1 MATIHPLDY
10 QRAKQR
16 RERAVR
22 AGFAK
27 PLPKDK
33 SIPIAGR
40 VFDLRSDPIQLCRN
54 LYDRLGPAFVMKVL
68 HMDVV
73 TLLGPDANQFV
84 LQDKDQCLSSES
96 GWDFYI
102 GAFFKRGLMLR
113 DFDDHRTHRRLMQQ
127 AFKKNALVRYLHLMN
142 PSIANGISPWVPT
155 QRSRFK
161 RRVYPLVKDL
171 TLDLATKVFMGRQL
185 GPQANQLNRAFVDTV
200 RAGTA
205 LVRYPVPGLAYQKGL
220 LGRRTLARYF
230 REQIPHK
237 RLIKEPDLFSQLCH
251 ARVDTSADGRSHT
264 KEAAGEGGG
273 AGSDLAAYS
282 EQDIVDH
289 MIFLM
294 MAAHDTT
301 TIALS
306 MVLYHLAHQP
316 HWQERLREEAWLLD
330 KAFLDFV
337 DLERLASFDWV
348 LKESLRLCPPVPGL
362 PRQASRD
369 LEFDGYRI
377 PKGSLVNVIFSFT
390 HHMEE
395 YWVEPE
401 RFDPERFA
409 PARNEHKIHPYAW
422 VPYGGGAHMCIG
434 LHFAELQVKAVLYQL
449 LRRFRWSTEP
459 GYQLAVD
466 WRSLPKPKDGLPLV
480 FERL

>member
-1 MATIHPLDY
+1 MATIHPLDF

-16 RERAVR
+16 RQRAVR

-27 PLPKDK
+27 TLPRDK
-33 SIPIAGR
+33 SLPLVGR
-40 VFDLRSDPIQLCRN
+40 VFELRSDPIGLCRN

-84 LQDKDQCLSSES
+84 LQDKDQCLSSKS

-113 DFDDHRTHRRLMQQ
+113 DFDDHRAHRRLMQQ
-127 AFKKNALVRYLHLMN
+127 AFKKNALVRYLELMN

-155 QRSRFK
+155 QRSHFK

-185 GPQANQLNRAFVDTV
+185 GPEATKLNRAFVDAV
-200 RAGTA
+200 RAGSA

-220 LGRRTLARYF
+220 LGRQTLARYF
-230 REQIPHK
+230 REQIPQK
-237 RLIKEPDLFSQLCH
+237 RLVEEPDLFSQLCH
-251 ARVDTSADGRSHT
+251 ARMD
-264 KEAAGEGGG
+264 GGG
-273 AGSDLAAYS
+273 SKLSTYS

-306 MVLYHLAHQP
+306 MVLYHLASQP
-316 HWQERLREEAWLLD
+316 HWQERLREEAWSID
-330 KAFLDFV
+330 KPYIDFN
-337 DLERLASFDWV
+337 DLEGLTSFDWV

-362 PRQASRD
+362 PRQALRD
-369 LEFDGYRI
+369 MEFDGYRI

-390 HHMEE
+390 HHMDE
-395 YWVEPE
+395 YWLEPE

-409 PARNEHKIHPYAW
+409 PTRNEHKLHPYAW

-449 LRRFRWSTEP
+449 LRRYRWRTEQ
-459 GYQLAVD
+459 GYQLAID
-466 WRSLPKPKDGLPLV
+466 WRSLPKPKDDLPV
-480 FERL
+480 IFERL